1 MKLQTAMIILHL
13 IGLVIGL
20 GAATV
25 ADILFMKGMRR
36 NRINHSEFEFLK
48 AVTNLVIVG
57 LGLLSISGIGF
68 LFLYQVNTP
77 ELLNNPKLW
86 AKVTIVTILVVN
98 GWVMHHHVLPWIG
111 KNLNR
116 PLFSSTEIL
125 KRKTLFF
132 GTGAVSGVSWWA
144 SMLLG
149 TWKELNFK
157 YSYFEVFGIYSL
169 LLIGALVG
177 SYVMGHLLIA
187 VAKKSHFV
195 SERASDRKLIDE
207 GTGAFNA
214 RFAEEAL
221 SKEIARAQQHSIPLS
236 IIHFDLDDF
245 AIINKKFGD
254 MVGDH
259 ILREIS
265 DLFRGMSRASDVF
278 ARVGGD
284 EFVILL
290 PQTSTQGAK
299 IVAERIRSVF
309 ENTHFDIAFLTGPN
323 VDKKVQL
330 TASFGITELNQGRES
345 AHVSQLFSEAEMF
358 TLKAKIDGKNR
369 IASKELLFE

>member
-1 MKLQTAMIILHL
+1 MKLHTAMVILHL
-13 IGLVIGL
+13 IGLVVGL

-48 AVTNLVIVG
+48 AVTNLVVVG

-68 LFLYQVNTP
+68 LFFYQANNP

-86 AKVTIVTILVVN
+86 AKITIVVILAMN

-132 GTGAVSGVSWWA
+132 GSGAISGVSWWA
-144 SMLLG
+144 SMVLG
-149 TWKELNFK
+149 TWRELNFK
-157 YSYFEVFGIYSL
+157 YSYFEVFGVYAL
-169 LLIGALVG
+169 LLTGALAG
-177 SYVMGHLLIA
+177 SYIMGHLLII

-221 SKEIARAQQHSIPLS
+221 NKEIARARQHSIPLS
-236 IIHFDLDDF
+236 VIHFDLDDF

-265 DLFRGMSRASDVF
+265 DLFKTMSRASDVF

-290 PQTSTQGAK
+290 PQTTTQGAK

-309 ENTHFDIAFLTGPN
+309 ENTYFDIAFLTGPN

-330 TASFGITELNQGRES
+330 TASFGITELSQERES

-358 TLKAKIDGKNR
+358 TLKAKINGKNR
-369 IASKELLFE
+369 IVSRM